1 MGHLTP
7 SLRLAAALST
17 RGCRVTLITPHPNVS
32 LAESN
37 HLSAFLSSHPTIDHH
52 PYHLPPS
59 SHPTV
64 DDPFFE
70 QVHAI
75 RCSLH
80 LLRSILDRISLT
92 ALVTDIFFA
101 DSITGILSD
110 LDHTP
115 QLRPLHFFRQIPS
128 SRISSHSTHGR
139 RAAAVW
145 ESRAR
150 IPPCFAAGKRQSTA
164 QVDGVLVNTFSGF
177 EATALEALNNGRVVR
192 NLPPIL
198 PSGML
203 PPVQMDIQGGGGG
216 DEVVV
221 GWLDAQPPGS
231 VVLLSFGSRTAMS
244 RDRIAEIA
252 EALEL
257 SKQRFVWIL
266 KGSKV
271 DREDKDDPFL
281 DRIRAGGRSGLV
293 MREWVDQAK
302 ILSHP
307 AIGGFVSHCGWNSV
321 TEAAARGVPV
331 LAWPLNGDQKVNAEV
346 VVEAGVGTWDRNW
359 GWGGERLVGGGE
371 IVRKLM
377 ELMGDAEL
385 KRRAA
390 SVGEETR
397 RAVDDGGSFDRLLK
411 LIENKSNN
419 SDFATGG

>member
-1 MGHLTP
+1 M
-7 SLRLAAALST
+7 
-17 RGCRVTLITPHPNVS
+17 
-32 LAESN
+32 AES
-37 HLSAFLSSHPTIDHH
+37 
-52 PYHLPPS
+52 
-59 SHPTV
+59 V
-64 DDPFFE
+64 
-70 QVHAI
+70 QGVK
-75 RCSLH
+75 
-80 LLRSILDRISLT
+80 
-92 ALVTDIFFA
+92 TDVEFPGA
-101 DSITGILSD
+101 D
-110 LDHTP
+110 
-115 QLRPLHFFRQIPS
+115 
-128 SRISSHSTHGR
+128 
-139 RAAAVW
+139 
-145 ESRAR
+145 
-150 IPPCFAAGKRQSTA
+150 IPPVSVSSVPPQFENPERELLPALLLANARALPKF
-164 QVDGVLVNTFSGF
+164 DGVLVNTFSGF
-177 EATALEALNNGRVVR
+177 EPTALEALNNGRVVR

-198 PSGML
+198 PIGML

-244 RDRIAEIA
+244 RDQIAEIA

-266 KGSKV
+266 KGRKV
-271 DREDKDDPFL
+271 DREDKDDVTQLLGQPFL

-293 MREWVDQAK
+293 MREWVDQAR

-321 TEAAARGVPV
+321 TEAVARGVPE

-346 VVEAGVGTWDRNW
+346 VVEAGVGTWDRSW

-371 IVRKLM
+371 IARKLV

-390 SVGEETR
+390 SVGEEAR

-419 SDFATGG
+419 SDFATGR